1 MHSPFAASV
10 RIVVFLLWT
19 LLLIP
24 PYAALLGLGRI
35 ETCHRLACRY
45 WRGAAW
51 IVGFNIVVRGT
62 MSTERPVLFVSN
74 HASYLDIIVLGGL
87 LDAAFVAKKEVGQW
101 PGIGILAKLG
111 RTVFVD
117 RRPRK
122 SLEQRNEM
130 LARLGGTGESLI
142 LFPEGTSNDGNR
154 VLPFK
159 SALLSVAETIRVE
172 GKPLSVQPLSL
183 AYTRLDG
190 MPIGNGWRA
199 FYAWYGDMTLL
210 PHLWTFLGLGTTT
223 VEIDFHP
230 VVTLEQFGSRKALAD
245 HCHDVIARGVVLANA
260 GRVPVVVAVE
270 PATVA

>member
-1 MHSPFAASV
+1 
-10 RIVVFLLWT
+10 
-19 LLLIP
+19 
-24 PYAALLGLGRI
+24 
-35 ETCHRLACRY
+35 
-45 WRGAAW
+45 
-51 IVGFNIVVRGT
+51 
-62 MSTERPVLFVSN
+62 
-74 HASYLDIIVLGGL
+74 
-87 LDAAFVAKKEVGQW
+87 
-101 PGIGILAKLG
+101 
-111 RTVFVD
+111 
-117 RRPRK
+117 
-122 SLEQRNEM
+122 
-130 LARLGGTGESLI
+130 
-142 LFPEGTSNDGNR
+142 
-154 VLPFK
+154 
-159 SALLSVAETIRVE
+159 
-172 GKPLSVQPLSL
+172 L